1 MVGAGLGMSPMAWM
15 RRAGGR
21 RLTAL
26 GDIPG
31 SRCVP
36 SVPMSAPTPHA
47 SGSSATLPPSDAA
60 ATPTPVTLEPPGLA
74 HLCDLVVTVSPA
86 LEAGQGPFGLRRVIP
101 ITGGVVRGPAMRGR
115 VLPAGAD
122 FQVLTGGITAAHLD
136 ARYLIE
142 LEDGACIFVHN
153 TALRHASTE
162 DAAAIM
168 RGDPVPPE
176 AVYFRCQPRFE
187 TGDLR

>member
-1 MVGAGLGMSPMAWM
+1 
-15 RRAGGR
+15 
-21 RLTAL
+21 
-26 GDIPG
+26 
-31 SRCVP
+31 
-36 SVPMSAPTPHA
+36 MSAPSPHTP
-47 SGSSATLPPSDAA
+47 AA
-60 ATPTPVTLEPPGLA
+60 APASTTTVPSSDTAALPTPVTLEPPGLA
-74 HLCDLVVTVSPA
+74 HLCDLVVTVSQA

-122 FQVLTGGITAAHLD
+122 FQVLTGGITSAHLD

-142 LEDGACIFVHN
+142 LDDGACIFVHN
-153 TALRHASTE
+153 TALRHASAE

-176 AVYFRCQPRFE
+176 SVYFRCQPRFE
-187 TGDLR
+187 TGDARWTWLGERQFIGRGERLLGAVRLSFWQVL

>member
-1 MVGAGLGMSPMAWM
+1 MD
-15 RRAGGR
+15 
-21 RLTAL
+21 T
-26 GDIPG
+26 
-31 SRCVP
+31 
-36 SVPMSAPTPHA
+36 PTP
-47 SGSSATLPPSDAA
+47 DAA
-60 ATPTPVTLEPPGLA
+60 AGFTPVTLELPRLE

-101 ITGGVVRGPAMRGR
+101 ITGGVVRGPRMSGR

-122 FQVLTGGITAAHLD
+122 FQVLTGGITSAHLD

-142 LEDGACIFVHN
+142 LDDGACVFVHN

-162 DAAAIM
+162 VSAALM
-168 RGDPVPPE
+168 RGEAVPPE

-187 TGDLR
+187 TGDARWSWLGERQFIGRGERLPGAVRLSFWQVL